1 MWGSGKIMY
10 DKVDDDDDDEEQDE
24 DEDEDE
30 DDDDEDEDEDED
42 DDGGQLDFWKKQ
54 GYPENLIFMAKKH
67 GFTNKI
73 QK

>member
-1 MWGSGKIMY
+1 MLSLLVG
-10 DKVDDDDDDEEQDE
+10 DEDEDEDDDDDEEQDE

-30 DDDDEDEDEDED
+30 DDDDDEDED